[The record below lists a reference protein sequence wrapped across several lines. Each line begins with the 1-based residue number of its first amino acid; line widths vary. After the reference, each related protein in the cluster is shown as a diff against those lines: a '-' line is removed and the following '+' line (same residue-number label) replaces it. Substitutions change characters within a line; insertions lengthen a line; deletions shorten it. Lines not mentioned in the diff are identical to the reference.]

1 MTKEV
6 LKDHFLQALEL
17 KVQTREPRNLYEPI
31 QYILSLGGKRLRP
44 LLVMMG
50 ADLYDAEKELTI
62 DAALAVEMFH
72 NFTLIHDDIMD
83 EADLRRG
90 KITVHKRWDLNAGI
104 LSGDAL
110 MILSYRALERYEG
123 ETFKALMC
131 LFNKTALEVCEG
143 QQLDIDFERMIDV
156 PLDSYFTMIGYK
168 TAVLVGCALQMGAII
183 GQADLEDQENL
194 YRFGLYLGVAFQLQ
208 DDYLDS
214 FGTEEFGKQIG
225 GDIRENKKT
234 YLYIKTRELASE
246 EDRMV
251 LDRWFASE
259 GDVEGKIEGV
269 KELYTKYGVP
279 SLLRE
284 QIKDHTDSAFDFL
297 EAVKVSSDKK
307 KELQGFATQL
317 MDRQT

>member
-1 MTKEV
+1 MKKGQAKE
-6 LKDHFLQALEL
+6 
-17 KVQTREPRNLYEPI
+17 PYNLYEPI

-50 ADLYDAEKELTI
+50 AELFDADPESTI

-90 KITVHKRWDLNAGI
+90 KETVHTRWDLNTGI

-110 MILSYRALERYEG
+110 MIMSYRVLESYEG
-123 ETFKALMC
+123 EEFKALMK

-143 QQLDIDFERMIDV
+143 QQLDIDFESLKEV
-156 PLDSYFTMIGYK
+156 PLETYFTMIGYK

-183 GQADLEDQENL
+183 GKADREDQQNI

-214 FGTEEFGKQIG
+214 FGTEDFGKEIG

-234 YLYIKTRELASE
+234 YLYIKTRELASDK
-246 EDRMV
+246 DRSE
-251 LDRWFASE
+251 LDQWFAQE
-259 GDVEGKIEGV
+259 GEVPGKVDGV
-269 KELYTKYGVP
+269 KELYLKYGVP
-279 SLLRE
+279 TLLKE
-284 QIKDHTDSAFDFL
+284 QIKDHTESAFDYL
-297 EAVKVSSDKK
+297 EAVKVDSEKK
-307 KELQGFATQL
+307 KDLQRFATQL